1 MAHSIVKEFS
11 HLPDDSMISIKQ
23 INEESIHQHN
33 ACAERCA
40 TLGELRT
47 ELAGV
52 IPLPNQSA

>member
-1 MAHSIVKEFS
+1 
-11 HLPDDSMISIKQ
+11 MISIKQ

-52 IPLPNQSA
+52 MPLMDQSA

>member
-11 HLPDDSMISIKQ
+11 YLPDDSMISIKQ

-52 IPLPNQSA
+52 MSILDQSA